1 MGWNSV
7 QYLIN
12 SEIYPLRLRAI
23 GGSIAMTVHFA
34 NQYGNSKAVPSMF
47 IDMTFYGTMFF
58 FSTITFIGLVFV
70 WWFIPELS
78 GRSLEA
84 VDAIFQLPWWQ
95 IGQKG
100 GKLEAVTVA
109 EACHNG
115 GDKPK
120 VERVERV
127 DEKSVQ
133 GQNHV

>member
-47 IDMTFYGTMFF
+47 VDMTYYGTMFF
-58 FSTITFIGLVFV
+58 FSAITLIGLIWV

-84 VDAIFQLPWWQ
+84 VDAIFQLPWYK
-95 IGQKG
+95 IGRIG
-100 GKLEAVTVA
+100 GKIQAATVA
-109 EACHNG
+109 EAYHEGNE
-115 GDKPK
+115 KPN
-120 VERVERV
+120 VERVESV
-127 DEKSVQ
+127 DEKTVHGKSDV
-133 GQNHV
+133 